1 MNPQVPG
8 YLIQREL
15 GRGGMGLVFLAVE
28 QSTQRQVALKI
39 LPPHL
44 VTPVSAR
51 RFQREGRA
59 LQAIQH
65 PNIVAV
71 FDVGAKDGN
80 HFIVMEYV
88 KGAPLSRTL
97 REHPSGLPLERARRY
112 GFEIASALLC
122 IHERGMTHR
131 DLKPG
136 NVMVGED
143 DRTKLLDFGLVQVDG
158 LTMLTATGN
167 IVGTPKYMSPE
178 QCHGTPL
185 DSRSDVYS
193 FGILLYEMLT
203 GRAPFIS
210 ESVYELLELQKTGV
224 PTSPT
229 RLNPRIPGEL
239 EQAVLHCLEKN
250 PQNRPQTL
258 RHMIELLQPG
268 SMSGE
273 SPAPRVATKVSGNAD
288 PRRRNT
294 LRRTAVYMLAFA
306 GVGLITLGL
315 TTNSD
320 RVEALRARLL
330 DVIRPLPSGNDE
342 SLRNRL
348 RDRFEA
354 LTRAE
359 ELHAQGLEE
368 EERGQLAAAY
378 SLFREAHSTY
388 GDEPKYLLSLIRTA
402 ALVGRVPD
410 ARVLVDRYLARPDV
424 KDPDGAFTNWLSKE
438 KR

>member
-15 GRGGMGLVFLAVE
+15 GRGGMGLVFLAVD
-28 QSTQRQVALKI
+28 QRTQRQVALKI

-65 PNIVAV
+65 PHIVSV

-80 HFIVMEYV
+80 HFIAMEYV
-88 KGAPLSRTL
+88 KGGPLSRL
-97 REHPSGLPLERARRY
+97 MRDYPSGLPLQDAVRFGSEV
-112 GFEIASALLC
+112 GSALLC

-136 NVMVGED
+136 NVMLGED
-143 DRTKLLDFGLVQVDG
+143 GKTKLLDFGLVQVDG

-185 DSRSDVYS
+185 DSRSDIYS

-203 GRAPFIS
+203 GRTPFQS

-224 PTSPT
+224 PIAPS
-229 RLNPRIPGEL
+229 RLNPRLPAEL

-250 PQNRPQTL
+250 PQNRPQSL
-258 RHMIELLQPG
+258 RQVLEILQPG
-268 SMSGE
+268 TAGPSAQ
-273 SPAPRVATKVSGNAD
+273 PAAKAATRASSSQN
-288 PRRRNT
+288 RRRT
-294 LRRTAVYMLAFA
+294 LRRTAMYLLLFA
-306 GVGLITLGL
+306 GIGLAVVGFTS
-315 TTNSD
+315 NSD
-320 RVEALRARLL
+320 RVEALRERVL
-330 DVIRPLPSGNDE
+330 DLIRPIPSPADE

-359 ELHAQGLEE
+359 EFFA
-368 EERGQLAAAY
+368 RGREFEKQDLMSDAYTSYRLAY
-378 SLFREAHSTY
+378 STY
-388 GDEPKYLLSLIRTA
+388 GDEPKYLL
-402 ALVGRVPD
+402 ALLRIAERVGRVPD
-410 ARVLVDRYLARPDV
+410 ARSLLEQYLDRGDV
-424 KDPDGAFTNWLSKE
+424 KDPEGVFAEWLSKE
-438 KR
+438 RK